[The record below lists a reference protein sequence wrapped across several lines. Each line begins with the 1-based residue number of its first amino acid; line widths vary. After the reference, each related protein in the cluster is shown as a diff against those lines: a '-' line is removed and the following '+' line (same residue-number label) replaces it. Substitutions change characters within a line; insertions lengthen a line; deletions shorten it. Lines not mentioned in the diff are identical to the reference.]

1 VNTVIVSFNTIIGQM
16 TSPYQWKK
24 HRITKTDIWSQMLK
38 FLCEIC
44 YQQAFVY
51 NLVIYKYL
59 YGLMSS
65 IKVGVVVNLLSNCQ
79 I

>member
-1 VNTVIVSFNTIIGQM
+1 
-16 TSPYQWKK
+16 
-24 HRITKTDIWSQMLK
+24 MLK